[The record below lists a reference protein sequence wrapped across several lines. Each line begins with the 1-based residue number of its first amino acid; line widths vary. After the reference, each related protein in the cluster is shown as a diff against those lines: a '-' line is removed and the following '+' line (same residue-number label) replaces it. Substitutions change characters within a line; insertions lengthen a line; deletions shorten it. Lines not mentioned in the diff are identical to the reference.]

1 MLKKKKQINNAPSY
15 LCHLLSRDFIKELRN
30 DLKRAPKFSRSES
43 ARAEKA
49 RSKNSIEVQKGNK
62 KVEDR
67 DWDSDMETLK
77 IR

>member
-1 MLKKKKQINNAPSY
+1 MKPKLRKPPNPNPCY
-15 LCHLLSRDFIKELRN
+15 LRSRDFIKELRN

-43 ARAEKA
+43 MRAEKA

-67 DWDSDMETLK
+67 DWDSDMENLK